1 MSDKPA
7 DERMAARLQPA
18 NGPNPT
24 HDGDREMRD
33 APAFSMSA
41 NPRCPWKIVRQTPAR
56 VEKVK
61 EAQHVSI
68 IAQVL
73 GSQALVSVEGIADQ
87 SPAVTTFRSDRQEL
101 RTESGVQQT
110 SIIGPLDPQMTIL
123 LRKDGEWREAGVRR
137 RGSIIEGIAKVRE
150 ENRAEQL
157 FLSCK
162 EGRGLALEDCAT
174 LNDNVVCLNTD
185 TSGFPAEVEL

>member
-1 MSDKPA
+1 
-7 DERMAARLQPA
+7 
-18 NGPNPT
+18 
-24 HDGDREMRD
+24 
-33 APAFSMSA
+33 
-41 NPRCPWKIVRQTPAR
+41 
-56 VEKVK
+56 
-61 EAQHVSI
+61 
-68 IAQVL
+68 
-73 GSQALVSVEGIADQ
+73 
-87 SPAVTTFRSDRQEL
+87 
-101 RTESGVQQT
+101 
-110 SIIGPLDPQMTIL
+110 MTIL